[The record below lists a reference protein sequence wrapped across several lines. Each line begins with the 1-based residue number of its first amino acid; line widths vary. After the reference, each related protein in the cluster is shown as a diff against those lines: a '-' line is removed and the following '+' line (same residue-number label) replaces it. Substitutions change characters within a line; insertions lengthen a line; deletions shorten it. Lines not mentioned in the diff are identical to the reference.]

1 MRRERPI
8 PFVQQTTQADCGAS
22 CLAML
27 LAWHGRRPRLEEIR
41 EIAGV
46 SRYGASAAALV
57 QAAGHYGLQAR
68 GVRIDELGGLGLL
81 PRGSILHWSF
91 THFVV
96 FDRLDGQGGAWIL
109 DPSVG
114 RRRVDREELD
124 RSFTGVAL
132 ILERGEG
139 FTPGEAARRPPR
151 AGRYLRAIAGS
162 RLLAKILATSVLVRL
177 LALAVPILLA
187 VLVDRVVPRSDYHL
201 LAVAGAGMAA
211 LVGFHF
217 LSSLLRSHLLLHL
230 RTVVD
235 ARLTSDF
242 LEHLLALPF
251 SVFQTR
257 PVGDLLMRINSNATV
272 RETLTTGVL
281 SGVLDGTLA
290 LIYLSV
296 ILVADWRLGLVV
308 LALGLARAGLFLLN
322 RRRYHELMAGSLQ
335 AESEANAF
343 QVQLLSGI
351 EVFKATGAEP
361 RALARWSNLFTRVLN
376 ASLRRGRL
384 SAWVDAALGAL
395 SLGSPLLILLL
406 GAFLVLRGELTLGT
420 MLALNA
426 LAMGFLEPLTQ
437 LIQTAFQLQVL
448 GGYLDRLD
456 DILELP
462 REQEPGS
469 APEAGRL
476 RGRITL
482 ENVSFHYAPMDPP
495 VLRDVSVEI
504 PAGSFVALVGASG
517 AGKTTLAL
525 LLLGLHR
532 PSRGKVLYDG
542 EDLASLDLRSVR
554 RQIGIVPQS
563 PHLLSGSVR
572 SNIALSD
579 PTLPLERVVEAAR
592 RARIHDEVMAMPM
605 GYDMPVGEEGSALS
619 GGQRQR
625 IALARALVQRPRLL
639 LLDEATSSLDALTE
653 AEIQR
658 ELEALDSTRIVIS
671 HRLSTIRNADLI
683 LVLAGGLLVEQGTHD
698 DLLARNGLYTRLVG
712 GQIVE
717 RREPPLRSAEPASIP
732 TARTGTSPA
741 RRPGARGRAG

>member
-1 MRRERPI
+1 MPPRLRRERPI
-8 PFVQQTTQADCGAS
+8 PFVQQTTQADCGAA
-22 CLAML
+22 CLSML
-27 LAWHGRRPRLEEIR
+27 LAWHGKRLRLEQIR
-41 EIAGV
+41 EMAGV
-46 SRYGASAAALV
+46 TRYGASAAALV
-57 QAAGHYGLQAR
+57 QAAAHYGMRAR
-68 GVRIDELGGLGLL
+68 GVRIDELGNLSLL

-96 FDRLDGQGGAWIL
+96 LDRLDGRGGAWIL

-114 RRRVDREELD
+114 RRRVGRDELD

-132 ILERGEG
+132 ILEKEEG
-139 FTPGEAARRPPR
+139 FVPGEPERRPPGAR
-151 AGRYLRAIAGS
+151 RYLKVIAGS
-162 RLLAKILATSVLVRL
+162 GLLAKILATSVLVRL
-177 LALAVPILLA
+177 LGLAVPILLA

-201 LAVAGAGMAA
+201 LAVTAAGVAA

-217 LSSLLRSHLLLHL
+217 LSSVIRSHLLLYL

-235 ARLTSDF
+235 ARLTTQF

-257 PVGDLLMRINSNATV
+257 PVGDLLLRINSNGTV

-281 SGVLDGTLA
+281 SGVLDGALA
-290 LIYLSV
+290 LIYLSL
-296 ILVADWRLGLVV
+296 ILVTDWRLGLVV
-308 LALGLARAGLFLLN
+308 LLLGLSRVGLFLLN

-335 AESEANAF
+335 ADSDANAF

-351 EVFKATGAEP
+351 EIFKATGSEP

-395 SLGSPLLILLL
+395 TLGSPLLVLVL
-406 GAFLVLRGELTLGT
+406 GAHQVLRGELTLGT

-437 LIQTAFQLQVL
+437 LVQTAFQLQLL
-448 GGYLDRLD
+448 GGHLDRLD

-476 RGRITL
+476 QGRITL
-482 ENVSFHYAPMDPP
+482 ETVTFRYSPLDPP
-495 VLRDVSVEI
+495 VLRDVSVDI

-517 AGKTTLAL
+517 AGKTTLAR
-525 LLLGLHR
+525 LLLGIHQ
-532 PSRGKVLYDG
+532 PTAGKILYDG
-542 EDLASLDLRSVR
+542 LDLASLDLRSVR
-554 RQIGIVPQS
+554 RQIGIVPQN

-572 SNIALSD
+572 SNIALTD
-579 PTLPLERVVEAAR
+579 PSLPLDRILEAAK
-592 RARIHDEVMAMPM
+592 RAHIHDEVMAMPM
-605 GYDMPVGEEGSALS
+605 GYDMPVGEEGTSLS

-625 IALARALVQRPRLL
+625 IALARALVQRPRIL

-658 ELEALDSTRIVIS
+658 ELEALDCTRIVIA
-671 HRLSTIRNADLI
+671 HRLSTVKNADLI
-683 LVLAGGLLVEQGTHD
+683 LVLSGGRVAEQGTHD
-698 DLLARNGLYTRLVG
+698 ELLARAGLYARLVG

-717 RREPPLRSAEPASIP
+717 RRDFRVRNAESV
-732 TARTGTSPA
+732 
-741 RRPGARGRAG
+741 